1 MKGFRD
7 RHGHPT
13 NLDWTIEDARI
24 HDRVI
29 RKLMGTLEG
38 RGQRALNYTVECLV
52 ADRRD
57 AEQMHALTH
66 LDLGCPRCKVFGLRS
81 KCRMARMAQSVL
93 SRGRFGWLST

>member
-1 MKGFRD
+1 MT
-7 RHGHPT
+7 HI
-13 NLDWTIEDARI
+13 DWTIEDARI
-24 HDRVI
+24 HGGVI

-38 RGQRALNYTVECLV
+38 RGQRALKYTVECLV

-66 LDLGCPRCKVFGLRS
+66 LDPGCPRCKCLGLR
-81 KCRMARMAQSVL
+81 CRMARMAQSVL